1 MELDAPAMNDDD
13 QRYLAGFRSDPV
25 RFARSILRVEPWE
38 MQREVLARLSEHP
51 RVAVAGAHGVG
62 KDHVAATAVL
72 HFLYTRPRSVVL
84 TTAPTER
91 QVKSLLWGEIR
102 RQWACARVPLGGTF
116 SAARLDL
123 KEGGYAFGFST
134 NETERFQGFHAPAML
149 IVIDEAAGVSREI
162 FEAADACLA
171 GDEARLLLLGNP
183 TRRSGRFFE
192 AFSDPAFSCLRIP
205 ATEHPNVTGSGPRI
219 PGAVTREWIDRVCAL
234 YGETSMWY
242 RSRVLAEFPEQDSEG
257 LMAPE
262 WIERAFALETGAPGP
277 VAIGADVARFGND
290 STVVVVAEGGTVREI
305 VSARKRALVVVA
317 DIVESAIRRHRV
329 SPEHV
334 HIDDTGLGGGV
345 TDILRDRDLAVR
357 GIQFGARARA
367 AGNFRNVKA
376 ELHWRVRSLLE
387 HGGLALAR
395 VAGSRDGVILREQL
409 GLLRVEY
416 SDDGRV
422 KVTGD
427 PGHAAAPSTSPDHAD
442 ALALAMA
449 ALGPLPP
456 AGDFTQDPAS
466 TDPATL
472 RRRSGMW
479 LG

>member
-1 MELDAPAMNDDD
+1 MNDDD
-13 QRYLAGFRSDPV
+13 QRYLAGFGSDPV

-38 MQREVLARLSEHP
+38 MQCEVLARLSEHP

-84 TTAPTER
+84 TTAPTKR
-91 QVKSLLWGEIR
+91 QVEHLLWGEIR
-102 RQWACARVPLGGTF
+102 RQWACASVTLGGTLGT
-116 SAARLDL
+116 ARVDVR
-123 KEGGYAFGFST
+123 KGWYAFGFST

-183 TRRSGRFFE
+183 TRRSGRFWE
-192 AFSDPAFSCLRIP
+192 AFSDPAFSCMRIP
-205 ATEHPNVTGSGPRI
+205 ATAHPNVTGKGARI
-219 PGAVTREWIDRVCAL
+219 PGAVTREWIDRVRAL
-234 YGETSMWY
+234 YGETSGWY

-257 LMAPE
+257 LMVPE
-262 WIERAFALETGAPGP
+262 WIERAFAIDTGAPGP
-277 VAIGADVARFGND
+277 LAIGADVARFGND

-305 VSARKRALVVVA
+305 VSARRRDLVGVA
-317 DIVESAIRRHRV
+317 DIVHAAIRRHAV
-329 SPEHV
+329 SPERV

-367 AGNFRNVKA
+367 SDNFRNAKA

-395 VAGSRDGVILREQL
+395 VADTRDGVILREQL
-409 GLLRVEY
+409 GLLRQEF
-416 SDDGRV
+416 SDDGRIR
-422 KVTGD
+422 VTGE
-427 PGHAAAPSTSPDHAD
+427 PGPAAAPSTSPDHAD

-456 AGDFTQDPAS
+456 GGDFTQDPAS
-466 TDPATL
+466 CDPATL
-472 RRRSGMW
+472 RRRSGVG